1 MENLIAFNN
10 EFPYISDGSI
20 AYFFLNTKDIPI
32 RQPVATTRVINNH

>member
-10 EFPYISDGSI
+10 EPIHFRWFYRLI
-20 AYFFLNTKDIPI
+20 FLNTKDIPI

>member
-20 AYFFLNTKDIPI
+20 ANLNTKDIPI